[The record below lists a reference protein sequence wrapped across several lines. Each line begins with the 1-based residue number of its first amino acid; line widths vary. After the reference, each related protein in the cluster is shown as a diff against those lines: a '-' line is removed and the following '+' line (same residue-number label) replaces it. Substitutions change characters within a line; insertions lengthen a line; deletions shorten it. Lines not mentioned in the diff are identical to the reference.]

1 MNRYMMTSP
10 LPGWLR
16 AAIYVGVLANLTAGA
31 PVFAQEQAETA
42 PASSPL
48 PDPSTLD
55 WSQLDTSNLPA
66 FDKAIRTARPITQ
79 SGTSANWNRTVNND
93 GAAAVTVK
101 DSVSPFWN
109 TQVGAD
115 LNVANNAPL
124 TAGEVLARKAIGDSP
139 SFQSTGSAWA
149 SATAPGFGL
158 WDKTSIDAR
167 LDPSSEQSKVGTTIS
182 KIVPLGSQSYA
193 VTIQGTYNV
202 IESAVPLVGATGRP
216 TNSAEQFDRSA
227 KLELKDTGTSLLA
240 GESLSTIDDKW
251 LRRIGA
257 EQKLFGGVSITGAL
271 SQTADGSASKSLTAG
286 YKYNW

>member
-1 MNRYMMTSP
+1 MKRYMMTSP
-10 LPGWLR
+10 LPRWLR
-16 AAIYVGVLANLTAGA
+16 AAVCVGALYLAFAGSPA
-31 PVFAQEQAETA
+31 LAQEQS
-42 PASSPL
+42 ASSGFSTDL

-66 FDKAIRTARPITQ
+66 FDKAIKSARPDTQ
-79 SGTSANWNRTVNND
+79 SSTSWNRTVNND
-93 GAAAVTVK
+93 GVSAVTVK
-101 DSVSPFWN
+101 DSISPFWN

-115 LNVANNAPL
+115 LNVANGAPL
-124 TAGEVLARKAIGDSP
+124 SSGEALTRKATGDNITL
-139 SFQSTGSAWA
+139 QSTGSAWA

-158 WDKTSIDAR
+158 WDKTSLDAR
-167 LDPSSEQSKVGTTIS
+167 FDPSSEQSKVGTTIS

-193 VTIQGTYNV
+193 VTIQGSYNV

-227 KLELKDTGTSLLA
+227 KLEFKDFGTSLIA

-257 EQKLFGGVSITGAL
+257 EQKLFGGVSVTGAL
-271 SQTADGSASKSLTAG
+271 NQTADGTASKSLTAG